1 MATASMKQLKRRS
14 RRRIAAVNFLS
25 NISLD
30 GTYRDTKHALFNP
43 KHQRLKDDIVEEV
56 ENHVNKSGAEELCGD
71 DENESNL
78 EGTKKVTALSA
89 VENIVSVNKSV
100 QNNENGTVLQRR
112 LSKGKRG
119 SITVSIAEER
129 ERLRRESGL
138 GGTQGCQ
145 KDFLEKSDEKSPRR
159 EGTAVFQGKDLRQMS
174 VENRK
179 LLANERLMIVSKK
192 KTPLVLSSTLMYSRK
207 AQIRRDEENFARAR
221 TASGSKSMS
230 QEGLLYLGLHAVG
243 KVEEG
248 QDISYADFLVPSKTH
263 LRRVSSEKGPLNAM
277 ETTHLNQ
284 NLTPGRE
291 LARSRSHDPN
301 LLLHRPSNAPSLE
314 KVPEEAIPHPDWYDP
329 NILDDRELQC
339 GSYKTLLTFSSY
351 VTSVIDYVKPSTL
364 KKEINEKFKEK
375 YPAIQLTLT
384 KLRSLKRE
392 LKVIANTKCGLD
404 LWIVA
409 QAYVYFEKLIL
420 KLMINKQNR
429 KLCAG
434 ACLLLAAKLSDI
446 KGAELSKL
454 IEQIEEDFRLHR
466 KELLVFE
473 FACLVAL
480 EFSLHIPDT
489 EVFPHY
495 QRLLYQS

>member
-1 MATASMKQLKRRS
+1 MATASMKQQKKRS

-30 GTYRDTKHALFNP
+30 GTYRDTKYALFNP
-43 KHQRLKDDIVEEV
+43 KHQRLKDNIVEEV
-56 ENHVNKSGAEELCGD
+56 ENHVNESFAEDLCD
-71 DENESNL
+71 DENESSL
-78 EGTKKVTALSA
+78 KGTRKVSAFSA
-89 VENIVSVNKSV
+89 VEISLPENKSV
-100 QNNENGTVLQRR
+100 QKNENGNMLQRK

-119 SITVSIAEER
+119 SIAVSIIEER
-129 ERLRRESGL
+129 ERWKRESGL
-138 GGTQGCQ
+138 GSSQ
-145 KDFLEKSDEKSPRR
+145 KDIPDKPDEKFPKQ
-159 EGTAVFQGKDLRQMS
+159 EGSTVFHGKDLRQMS
-174 VENRK
+174 ADSRK
-179 LLANERLMIVSKK
+179 LLSNERD
-192 KTPLVLSSTLMYSRK
+192 
-207 AQIRRDEENFARAR
+207 DEIFARAR
-221 TASGSKSMS
+221 TVSGSRSLS
-230 QEGLLYLGLHAVG
+230 QEGLLYLGLHALG
-243 KVEEG
+243 RVEEG

-263 LRRVSSEKGPLNAM
+263 LKRVSSERGPLNAM
-277 ETTHLNQ
+277 ELVSQSQ
-284 NLTPGRE
+284 NLT
-291 LARSRSHDPN
+291 A
-301 LLLHRPSNAPSLE
+301 
-314 KVPEEAIPHPDWYDP
+314 VPEETVCDWYDP
-329 NILDDRELQC
+329 NTLDDRELQC

-351 VTSVIDYVKPSTL
+351 MTSVIDYVRPSTL

-384 KLRSLKRE
+384 KLRSIKRE
-392 LKVIANTKCGLD
+392 LKVIANAKCGLD

-420 KLMINKQNR
+420 KLIINKQNR

-446 KGAELSKL
+446 KGAELTKL
-454 IEQIEEDFRLHR
+454 IMQTEEDFRLHR